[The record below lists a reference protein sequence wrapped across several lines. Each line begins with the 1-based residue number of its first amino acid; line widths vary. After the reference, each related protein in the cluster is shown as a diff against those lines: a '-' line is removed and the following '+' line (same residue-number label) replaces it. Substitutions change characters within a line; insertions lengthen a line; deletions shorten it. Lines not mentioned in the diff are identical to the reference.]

1 MGESIFTRI
10 QRWFRLKPPTLRR
23 VLIANIAIYL
33 SWVLVLGH
41 IPVTAAFFRDVL
53 ALNPQLPDI
62 LTMPWQLFTYAFLH
76 LGFGL
81 GGLLHITF
89 NMLWLVWLGQDYEEL
104 YGSERMAWL
113 YGLGAVGGGLAT
125 VLLHAAFP
133 GIPAFG
139 GFVHGA
145 SGAVLAVIA
154 AVATL
159 NPDKRIGLL
168 FLGIWPL
175 KWILVAF
182 LALDLLFG
190 LSGNVS
196 VSAHLG
202 GALTGFLFARFT
214 SGAGF
219 GHHRSRRQESRPG
232 ASEPSSGILQ
242 KIDDWL
248 GSRPDR
254 SGGRTARS
262 EQISDATIVAETE
275 ETEID
280 RILDKINEHGYE
292 SLTEKEKRRLYE
304 ASRD

>member
-1 MGESIFTRI
+1 M
-10 QRWFRLKPPTLRR
+10 
-23 VLIANIAIYL
+23 
-33 SWVLVLGH
+33 
-41 IPVTAAFFRDVL
+41 
-53 ALNPQLPDI
+53 
-62 LTMPWQLFTYAFLH
+62 
-76 LGFGL
+76 
-81 GGLLHITF
+81 
-89 NMLWLVWLGQDYEEL
+89 
-104 YGSERMAWL
+104 
-113 YGLGAVGGGLAT
+113 
-125 VLLHAAFP
+125 FP
-133 GIPAFG
+133 GVPAFG

-168 FLGIWPL
+168 FLGVWPL
-175 KWILVAF
+175 KWILIAF
-182 LALDLLFG
+182 LALDLVFG

-214 SGAGF
+214 AGAGF
-219 GHHRSRRQESRPG
+219 GHSRSRRRASPSG
-232 ASEPSSGILQ
+232 HSEPSTGILQ
-242 KIDDWL
+242 KLDDWL
-248 GSRPDR
+248 GSRGDR
-254 SGGRTARS
+254 AGSRRSRS
-262 EQISDATIVAETE
+262 EQVSDATIVAETE